1 MISRYVTR
9 RKAYDLKNYSVYC
22 GIIAYT
28 AMIVSGDVLLGA
40 VGKLVAETLRIPYF
54 LHTDA
59 KDMARLSYFF
69 IAASLFAI
77 GQRLLCFIS

>member
-1 MISRYVTR
+1 MIKRYVTR
-9 RKAYDLKNYSVYC
+9 GKAYELKNYSVYL
-22 GIIAYT
+22 GIVAYM
-28 AMIVSGDVLLGA
+28 AMIVSGDVIMGA

-69 IAASLFAI
+69 IAASVFAI
-77 GQRLLCFIS
+77 AQRLL

>member
-1 MISRYVTR
+1 MIKRYVTR
-9 RKAYDLKNYSVYC
+9 GKAYELKNYSVYL
-22 GIIAYT
+22 GIVAYM
-28 AMIVSGDVLLGA
+28 AMIVSGDVIMGA

-69 IAASLFAI
+69 IAASIFAI
-77 GQRLLCFIS
+77 TQRLL

>member
-1 MISRYVTR
+1 MTR
-9 RKAYDLKNYSVYC
+9 GKAYELKNYSVYL
-22 GIIAYT
+22 GIVAYM
-28 AMIVSGDVLLGA
+28 AMIISGDVIMGA

-69 IAASLFAI
+69 IAASIFAI
-77 GQRLLCFIS
+77 AQRLL

>member
-1 MISRYVTR
+1 MIKRYVTR
-9 RKAYDLKNYSVYC
+9 GRAYELKNYSVYL
-22 GIIAYT
+22 GIVAYM
-28 AMIVSGDVLLGA
+28 AMIISGDVIMGA

-69 IAASLFAI
+69 IAASTFAI
-77 GQRLLCFIS
+77 AQRLL